1 MKQLNELVGLPIKD
15 AIVQISKGILEA
27 VKILSR
33 YSEMPKLNYGKLTF
47 KISKQS
53 SGEAGFAVFVAYKN
67 SKSSLFEE
75 EITYEISPKKQ
86 KESTNKIDI
95 PEVLTFN
102 TAKGLELDIENEV
115 LGNVSLIDYFKTY
128 KIDDSY
134 GETVELNSIPI
145 HLEIASDI
153 VRKASHII
161 LANRELNGGLE
172 IESMNY
178 NRLLTITKTNEFGL
192 KLEFFGGEQGANL
205 KEQKIIFHKI
215 DLLFKNK

>member
-1 MKQLNELVGLPIKD
+1 MEQLSELIGLPIND
-15 AIVQISKGILEA
+15 AIVQISNGILEA
-27 VKILSR
+27 EKILSK
-33 YSEMPKLNYGKLTF
+33 YPEMPKLNYGKLTF

-67 SKSSLFEE
+67 SKTSLFEE
-75 EITYEISPKKQ
+75 EISYVISPKKQ
-86 KESTNKIDI
+86 KEAADKIDI
-95 PEVLTFN
+95 SEMLSFDTI
-102 TAKGLELDIENEV
+102 KGLKLDLENEV
-115 LGNVSLIDYFKTY
+115 IGRLSLSDYFKTY
-128 KIDDSY
+128 SIEDSY
-134 GETVELNSIPI
+134 GDTVELSSIPI

-161 LANRELNGGLE
+161 LSNRKLNGRLE
-172 IESMNY
+172 IKSMNY
-178 NRLLTITKTNEFGL
+178 NRLLTITRTNEFGL